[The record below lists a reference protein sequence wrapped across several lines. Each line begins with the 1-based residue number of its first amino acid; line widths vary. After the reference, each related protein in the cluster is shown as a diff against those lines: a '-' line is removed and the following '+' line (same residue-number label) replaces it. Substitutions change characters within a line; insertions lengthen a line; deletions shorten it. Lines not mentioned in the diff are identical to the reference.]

1 MSRKH
6 SSRGKRHQP
15 FQLKLPKETIYTLA
29 STGLILIGGLIMVSL
44 SRQSRFLELIFQYF
58 FNLFGW
64 GIFLLPFIFLSAGL
78 MLTRLKWRIT
88 KPNVFV
94 GSVVLL
100 VSAISLTQA
109 GVAGRII
116 WQNLVA
122 LIFSAGALLVLIC
135 GLFIGLVVI
144 FETSLEDILL
154 TAQKF
159 GWL

>member
-1 MSRKH
+1 
-6 SSRGKRHQP
+6 
-15 FQLKLPKETIYTLA
+15 
-29 STGLILIGGLIMVSL
+29 
-44 SRQSRFLELIFQYF
+44 
-58 FNLFGW
+58 
-64 GIFLLPFIFLSAGL
+64 

-154 TAQKF
+154 TAQKI
-159 GWL
+159 WLALKNFRLPQPKK